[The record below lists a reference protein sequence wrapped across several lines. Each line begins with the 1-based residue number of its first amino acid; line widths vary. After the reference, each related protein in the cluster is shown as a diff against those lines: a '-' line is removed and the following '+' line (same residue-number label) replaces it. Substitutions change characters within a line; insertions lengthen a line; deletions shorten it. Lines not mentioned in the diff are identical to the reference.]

1 MATELGPGQMLGH
14 YRIEGWLGAGAMGV
28 VYRAVDTHLDR
39 LVAVKVLRPESMAH
53 PERRKRFV
61 QEAKA
66 ASALNH
72 PNIVTIYDI
81 ASVDGMDYIAM
92 EYIDGSTL
100 GGLIASRSRRRGLNW
115 VEAVGYGVQI
125 ADAVA
130 AAHFAGLIHRDLKPA
145 NVMVTQQGRV
155 KVLDFGLAK
164 LIEPAGIV
172 QNVPSSEDDETPTET
187 VDLRQQGPRTE
198 DGVILGTVAYMSP
211 EQAQGNTLDGRS
223 DIFSFGSVLYE
234 MLTGRPAFHQENR
247 LATLAAIL
255 HREPKPM
262 AEAVEGVPPDLE
274 RILTRCLRKDPARRF
289 QNMADLKIALQ
300 ELKEESDSDRVAPRP
315 VDRVARVGRTAA
327 WVAGVALAAVVVVL
341 LLQPVIHPPLP
352 ADKVLAVLPF
362 CGAAE
367 EAANRA
373 FCEGLT
379 QTVTGRLGQL
389 EPFHRAL
396 RIVPAGDLRAEKI
409 TSPEA
414 ARRAFGVSLAVTGSI
429 YRAAGEVRVTANL
442 VNARTLAPLRSK
454 SVRTRLTDLS
464 QVEDQVVRVIL
475 AMLEVELDPEAQGV
489 QSAGGT
495 ASPGAYEYY
504 VQGRGYLYNY
514 DKSENIDSAVTLFER
529 ALGLDPRYAL
539 AHAGLGEAYWWRYWR
554 SKDATWVGK
563 ARLACEEA
571 DKLDAT
577 LAAAHL
583 CLGTLYNGQGEHER
597 ALAEFQLVLERER
610 TNDDAHRGL
619 AQAQEGLGKTKE
631 AEQTYRRAIELRSH
645 YWGGYYGLGLFLAR
659 QHRYA
664 EAAEQFLQAA
674 ALAPDNSRA
683 YGSLGGVY
691 IYMGRYDE
699 AIAALKRA
707 IELRPTSQAYQNL
720 GTLYI
725 RLRQYQEAA
734 GMLERARE
742 IAPRDCRV
750 AGNLARA
757 YYWTVG
763 RRPKALEVYE
773 QAIQL
778 GEEQLRVNPRDTD
791 TVFLLATYHA
801 MLERRPQALDYLRR
815 GLRLDPHSP
824 ELLAVAAVIHN
835 QAGER
840 KAALDYLEKAVAGGY
855 SPAQLQVTPEL
866 DNLRED
872 PKFAALIRPK

>member
-92 EYIDGSTL
+92 EYIDGTTL
-100 GGLIASRSRRRGLNW
+100 GGLIAARARRRGLNW

-125 ADAVA
+125 ADAAA
-130 AAHFAGLIHRDLKPA
+130 AAHAAGLIHRDLKPA
-145 NVMVTQQGRV
+145 NVMVNQQGRV

-164 LIEPAGIV
+164 LIEPAGPGSV
-172 QNVPSSEDDETPTET
+172 DDQMPTET
-187 VDLRQQGPRTE
+187 VELREGPRTE

-223 DIFSFGSVLYE
+223 DIFSLGAVLYE
-234 MLTGRPAFHQENR
+234 MLTGRPAFHRENR

-255 HREPKPM
+255 NREPQPLG
-262 AEAVEGVPPDLE
+262 EAVEGVPPDLE

-315 VDRVARVGRTAA
+315 VDRVTRVGRTAV
-327 WVAGVALAAVVVVL
+327 WMAGVALAAVVAVL
-341 LLQPVIHPPLP
+341 ASKWVDSRRPP
-352 ADKVLAVLPF
+352 AEKVLAVLPF

-379 QTVTGRLGQL
+379 QTVTSRLGQL

-396 RIVPAGDLRAEKI
+396 RIVPAGDVRAEKI
-409 TSPEA
+409 TSPEG

-429 YRAAGEVRVTANL
+429 HRAAGEIRVTANL
-442 VNARTLAPLRSK
+442 VNARTLVPLRSK
-454 SVRTRLTDLS
+454 SLRTRTADLA
-464 QVEDQVVRVIL
+464 QIENQVVRVIL
-475 AMLEVELDPEAQGV
+475 AMLELELEPEAQGT
-489 QSAGGT
+489 QSAGST

-504 VQGRGYLYNY
+504 VQGRGYLYNF
-514 DKSENIDSAVTLFER
+514 DKSENIDSAITLFER

-539 AHAGLGEAYWWRYWR
+539 AHAGLGEAYWWKYWR
-554 SKDATWVGK
+554 TKDTAWVEK

-571 DKLDAT
+571 GKLDAT

-583 CLGTLYNGQGEHER
+583 CLGTLYNGRGQHER
-597 ALAEFQLVLERER
+597 ALAEFQRVLEREPSSG
-610 TNDDAHRGL
+610 DAHRGL
-619 AQAQEGLGKTKE
+619 AQAQEGLGKTQE

-645 YWGGYYGLGLFLAR
+645 YWGGYFGLGVFLAR
-659 QHRYA
+659 QHRLP

-707 IELRPTSQAYQNL
+707 IELRPTAQAYQNL
-720 GTLYI
+720 GTIYI
-725 RLRQYQEAA
+725 RLRQFQEAA
-734 GMLERARE
+734 GMLERARAL
-742 IAPRDCRV
+742 APRDCRV

-757 YYWTVG
+757 YYWTEG
-763 RRPKALEVYE
+763 RRPRALEVYE

-801 MLERRPQALDYLRR
+801 MLERRQQAHDYLGR
-815 GLRLDPHSP
+815 GLRLESSP
-824 ELLAVAAVIHN
+824 ELLAVAALIHN

-866 DNLRED
+866 DNLRDD
-872 PKFAALIRPK
+872 PKFVALIRPK